1 MEQIPNSVEDTVS
14 KLKTVG
20 QNYKK
25 IFSVIGIII
34 LIIGIFYGCDSKSNS
49 DYNTHDDYQNYDF
62 EDDVTINEKSNSDV
76 QNYEIIDITAD
87 CNFGSAY
94 DSQYSKIAIKAPK
107 LEGLDYDSN
116 LNISENNGYCVLRYQ
131 SKSDDNSDFNTF
143 YKGTEE
149 DVQAN
154 NGELIGFLIYQE
166 GKYQM
171 VDGEAIDN
179 DDIYALVD
187 ADGKTIIYWTRNSN
201 LDENYYDSNGNL
213 IYQQL
218 FLNGSDHVTCF
229 DLNGY
234 EISLKDFYNSIISD
248 YVNEQVVSYYFND
261 KLSKME

>member
-1 MEQIPNSVEDTVS
+1 M
-14 KLKTVG
+14 
-20 QNYKK
+20 
-25 IFSVIGIII
+25 
-34 LIIGIFYGCDSKSNS
+34 
-49 DYNTHDDYQNYDF
+49 
-62 EDDVTINEKSNSDV
+62 
-76 QNYEIIDITAD
+76 
-87 CNFGSAY
+87 
-94 DSQYSKIAIKAPK
+94 
-107 LEGLDYDSN
+107 
-116 LNISENNGYCVLRYQ
+116 NISENNGCCVVRYQ
-131 SKSDDNSDFNTF
+131 SKSEDSNDFDTF

-179 DDIYALVD
+179 DDVYALVD

-201 LDENYYDSNGNL
+201 LDENYYDRNGNL

-229 DLNGY
+229 DSNGY

-248 YVNEQVVSYYFND
+248 YENEELVSYYFND
-261 KLSKME
+261 KLSRMN

>member
-49 DYNTHDDYQNYDF
+49 DYNTHDDYQNYNF
-62 EDDVTINEKSNSDV
+62 EDDVTINEKSNSDI

-94 DSQYSKIAIKAPK
+94 DPQYSKIAIKAPK

-201 LDENYYDSNGNL
+201 LDENYYDSNGKCVVP
-213 IYQQL
+213 YRR
-218 FLNGSDHVTCF
+218 V
-229 DLNGY
+229 
-234 EISLKDFYNSIISD
+234 IIR
-248 YVNEQVVSYYFND
+248 NKHPETPREAK
-261 KLSKME
+261 KL